1 MNKHISRTTYSQRQ
15 LRVGE
20 LIKQN
25 LGEIFIRNEAKIKDM
40 NTEDVNLEHKKID
53 VQKEF
58 DRFKMDYVQVAPRK
72 LVGDPKGNREARQF
86 VATMVESGLSQLIN
100 SPEYIN
106 EPSDLIKKKMLT
118 TRLNAARNEAL
129 AYATGAKEW
138 DTDNDI
144 IRKNCRGQIIFY
156 DSNK

>member
-1 MNKHISRTTYSQRQ
+1 MRQ
-15 LRVGE
+15 DLKE
-20 LIKQN
+20 KN
-25 LGEIFIRNEAKIKDM
+25 
-40 NTEDVNLEHKKID
+40 D

-58 DRFKMDYVQVAPRK
+58 DRFKMDYVQVAPKK

-118 TRLNAARNEAL
+118 TRILCNRKVVKILHGSDSLDIPFVYNEL
-129 AYATGAKEW
+129 LENNVNMIKDFNLSFI
-138 DTDNDI
+138 DTEFLCEYSYYS
-144 IRKNCRGQIIFY
+144 KNWNY
-156 DSNK
+156 YSK